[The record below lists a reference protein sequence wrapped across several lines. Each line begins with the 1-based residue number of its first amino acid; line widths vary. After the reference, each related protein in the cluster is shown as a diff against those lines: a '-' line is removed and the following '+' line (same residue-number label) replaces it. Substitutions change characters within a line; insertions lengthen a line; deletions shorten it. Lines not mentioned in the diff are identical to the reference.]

1 MGTENTRLL
10 LVAAAVALVMLIPVL
25 GSRFG
30 GPPTTVTNVV
40 EGTEPVDVT
49 GSQARQKRLAAASAV
64 DAARVTGADG
74 EPENWLAHGR
84 TYGEQRFSPLNKI
97 NAENVKDLGLAWTYQ
112 TGTIR
117 GLEASPIVVDGVMF
131 ATGSWSKVY
140 ALDAKT
146 GDELWTYDPEVPGET
161 ARKPCCDV
169 VNRGVAVWK
178 GRVYVGT
185 LDGRL
190 VSLDAKTGKPVWD
203 ISTVDRNKP
212 YTITGAPRV
221 IKDKVIIGN
230 GGAELGV
237 RGYITAYDAATGKQL
252 WRFYTVPGDPRA
264 PVEGEHLKA
273 AMSTWKADAQGWK
286 YWEVG
291 GGGTVWDSMAYD
303 PDLDLLYIGTGNGS
317 PWSRYL
323 RSPGGGDNL
332 YLSSIVAIKPD
343 DGTMAW
349 YFQETPGDTWDFTA
363 TQHIILADL
372 EIDGQVRKALM
383 HAPKNG
389 FFYVLDRETGK
400 FISGKNYVPV
410 TWAKGLD
417 ENGRPIEDPSSNYRD
432 APKMVQPSP
441 HGGHNWQPMAFNP
454 QTKLVYIPVQLT
466 PQMFFADK
474 KREVK
479 LGVWNTGLD
488 LGGISSLT
496 MKALAAGQPLPTA
509 EGSLVAW
516 DPINQKEVWRAK
528 HATFW
533 NGGLLTTAGN
543 LVFQG
548 TGDGLFRAWKADT
561 GEEIWKIDAKTGI
574 IAPPVTYTVDGEQY
588 VTVLAGWGGVGL
600 TLGPEPANAILKYG
614 NAGKIFAFKLGGQK
628 TIEATENPRSPMVKP
643 PEEKLTAALVAKGEG
658 TYHRYCSV
666 CHGFFA
672 MGSGVVPDLRYSAPE
687 VFARYKEIVLDGERK
702 DTGMASFADQIK
714 EEDVTAIRA
723 YVLQM
728 ANAAYAAEQAAAAAA
743 PAAPATPAA
752 PEVPPTK
759 P

>member
-10 LVAAAVALVMLIPVL
+10 FVAAAVALVLLIPVL

-30 GPPTTVTNVV
+30 GKPTTVTNVV

-49 GSQARQKRLAAASAV
+49 RTQARQKRLAAASAI
-64 DAARVTGADG
+64 DGARVVAADS

-97 NAENVKDLGLAWTYQ
+97 NTENVKDLGLAWTYE

-117 GLEASPIVVDGVMF
+117 GMEASPIVVDGVMF

-146 GDELWTYDPEVPGET
+146 GEELWTYDPEVPGET

-178 GRVYVGT
+178 GKVYLGT

-190 VSLDAKTGKPVWD
+190 VALDAKTGKPVWD
-203 ISTVDRNKP
+203 VQTVDRAKP
-212 YTITGAPRV
+212 YTITAAPRIV
-221 IKDKVIIGN
+221 KGKVIIGN

-237 RGYITAYDAATGKQL
+237 RGYITAYDVDTGKQL
-252 WRFYTVPGDPRA
+252 WRFYTVPGDPRV
-264 PVEGEHLKA
+264 PVENEHLKA
-273 AMSTWKADAQGWK
+273 AIPTWKPDAQGWK

-343 DGTMAW
+343 TGEMAW
-349 YFQETPGDTWDFTA
+349 HFQETPGDTWDFTA

-372 EIDGQVRKALM
+372 EINGQIRKALM

-389 FFYVLDRETGK
+389 FFYVLDRATGE
-400 FISGKNYVPV
+400 FISGNNYVPV

-417 ENGRPIEDPSSNYRD
+417 AKGRPIENPAMSSYRD

-441 HGGHNWQPMAFNP
+441 HGGHNWQPMSFNP
-454 QTKLVYIPVQLT
+454 QTKLVYLPAQLT
-466 PQMFFADK
+466 AQLFVHDK
-474 KREVK
+474 TRSVK
-479 LGVWNTGLD
+479 PGVWNTGLD
-488 LGGISSLT
+488 FGALSSMT
-496 MKALAAGQPLPTA
+496 MKALAAGQPLPSM
-509 EGSLVAW
+509 EGFLIAW

-533 NGGLLTTAGN
+533 NGGTLTTAGN

-574 IAPPVTYTVDGEQY
+574 IAPPVTYSVDGEQY
-588 VTVLAGWGGVGL
+588 VVVLAGWGGVGL
-600 TLGPEPANAILKYG
+600 TLVPEPANAILKYG

-628 TIEATENPRSPMVKP
+628 TIEIEPVPRAPLAKP
-643 PEEKLTAALVAKGEG
+643 PAQTASAAIVTKGDA

-672 MGSGVVPDLRYSAPE
+672 MASGVVPDLRYSTPE
-687 VFARYKEIVLDGERK
+687 TFDRYKEIVLDGERK
-702 DTGMASFADQIK
+702 DTGMAGFADQIK
-714 EEDVTAIRA
+714 IEDVDAIKA
-723 YVLQM
+723 YILTL
-728 ANAAYAAEQAAAAAA
+728 ANAAYDAEQKAAAA
-743 PAAPATPAA
+743 PAATPAPA
-752 PEVPPTK
+752 PPN
-759 P
+759 